1 LTLCG
6 IPNYTFA
13 REVDR
18 MPAYIVSPLDG
29 VPPMLL
35 PGINGYSTGSLA
47 SGPTARMLVTS
58 VAINGSNVATLG
70 VQMVEGNIPAV
81 GSLISVRGTQT
92 PTSGGAPN
100 FNVSNIA
107 LASVSINS
115 QTGVGT
121 VTFAL
126 MSNTIATTPDAG
138 EASVPVPEVPEALT
152 TTTTGLQFGLQSA
165 AGLPNNSRDVAWETQ
180 TPSAPASYT
189 AHLQGAEFDQE
200 SQYVDLDTMSS
211 VGTQQ
216 VAGVRANFLR
226 IKWTSV
232 SGGTNP
238 TGIAKILV

>member
-1 LTLCG
+1 
-6 IPNYTFA
+6 
-13 REVDR
+13 

-115 QTGVGT
+115 
-121 VTFAL
+121 
-126 MSNTIATTPDAG
+126 
-138 EASVPVPEVPEALT
+138 
-152 TTTTGLQFGLQSA
+152 
-165 AGLPNNSRDVAWETQ
+165 
-180 TPSAPASYT
+180 
-189 AHLQGAEFDQE
+189 
-200 SQYVDLDTMSS
+200 
-211 VGTQQ
+211 
-216 VAGVRANFLR
+216 
-226 IKWTSV
+226 
-232 SGGTNP
+232 
-238 TGIAKILV
+238 